1 MTHDLRVDS
10 SPVGSTITLA
20 ALEADPYPY
29 LARLR
34 ADEPVSWVPDLGM
47 WLVTRWDDVV
57 MVHEQPET
65 YTSATEPSWL
75 NTVLGRN
82 MLGSDGA
89 EHRRLKDALQPEFVP
104 SATGRWVSDVLPGI
118 CDELIDAFDPA
129 GTDLMTAYAEPI
141 AVRALQDSLGWTNAT
156 WQQIGEWT
164 RGVCTGLANF
174 VNDPVAAEI
183 AKAANE
189 QSGESIREV
198 VVPRLAHTGL
208 APDEIVNNVR
218 LCMSGGINEPR
229 DGIGLTVWALLSR
242 PDDLATCRSD
252 AALWRNACEE
262 LFRWI
267 SPVATSTRQLTEDVV
282 LHGVTVPK
290 GDLLAAVISSA
301 NRDERRW
308 SEPEEYRLDRKEG
321 AHIAFSL
328 GPHVCLGAWLGRS
341 TVRVAV
347 QRLLERLPS
356 LHLAGDVEVTG
367 FEFRGPR
374 SVPVAL

>member
-1 MTHDLRVDS
+1 MTIGTS
-10 SPVGSTITLA
+10 ITLA
-20 ALEADPYPY
+20 DLELDPYPH

-34 ADEPVSWVPDLGM
+34 ADEPVSFVPDLGM
-47 WLVTRWDDVV
+47 WLVTRWDDVQL
-57 MVHEQPET
+57 VHDRPDL

-82 MLGSDGA
+82 MLGSDGD
-89 EHRRLKDALQPEFVP
+89 EHRRLKDALQPSFTP
-104 SATGRWVSDVLPGI
+104 TATGAWVSEQLPRI

-141 AVRALQDSLGWTNAT
+141 AVRALQDSLRWDNAS

-174 VNDPVAAEI
+174 ANDPELAAVAAR
-183 AKAANE
+183 ANE
-189 QSGESIREV
+189 ESGESIRER
-198 VVPRLAHTGL
+198 VVPNLAHTGL
-208 APDEIVNNVR
+208 TADEIVNNVR

-229 DGIGLTVWALLSR
+229 DGIALTVWTLLEHPDALDACR
-242 PDDLATCRSD
+242 ADDG
-252 AALWRNACEE
+252 LWRNACEE

-267 SPVATSTRQLTEDVV
+267 SPVATSTRQATQDVEIA
-282 LHGVTVPK
+282 GTRIPA
-290 GDLLAAVISSA
+290 GDLVAAVISSA

-308 SEPEEYRLDRKEG
+308 TEPDRYDLRRKEG
-321 AHIAFSL
+321 AHLAFST

-347 QRLLERLPS
+347 QHLFRRLPG
-356 LHLAGDVEVTG
+356 LHLTASVDVRG
-367 FEFRGPR
+367 FEFRGPLR
-374 SVPVAL
+374 VDVAW

>member
-1 MTHDLRVDS
+1 MSAALGS
-10 SPVGSTITLA
+10 SITLA
-20 ALEADPYPY
+20 ELEADPYPA
-29 LARLR
+29 LRRLR
-34 ADEPVSWVPDLGM
+34 QHEPVSFVPDLGM
-47 WLVTRWDDVV
+47 WLVTRWDAVIE
-57 MVHEQPET
+57 VHDRPDL

-75 NTVLGRN
+75 NTVLGPN

-89 EHRRLKDALQPEFVP
+89 VHRRLKDALQPSFTP
-104 SATGRWVSDVLPGI
+104 TATGTWVADVLPSI

-141 AVRALQDSLGWTNAT
+141 AVRALQDSLGWHNAT

-174 VNDPVAAEI
+174 TNEPGPAAI
-183 AKAANE
+183 AATANAE
-189 QSGESIREV
+189 SGESIREV

-208 APDEIVNNVR
+208 TADEIVNNVR

-229 DGIGLTVWALLSR
+229 DGIGLAVWALLTH
-242 PDDLATCRSD
+242 PEALADCCAD
-252 AALWRNACEE
+252 ASVWRNACEE

-267 SPVATSTRQLTEDVV
+267 SPVATSTRQTTQAVELD
-282 LHGVTVPK
+282 GVSIPK
-290 GDLLAAVISSA
+290 GDLVAAVISSA
-301 NRDERRW
+301 NRDEQHWTRPDEFLLHRR
-308 SEPEEYRLDRKEG
+308 EG

-347 QRLLERLPS
+347 QRLFERLPG
-356 LHLAGDVEVTG
+356 LTLEGDVEVRG
-367 FEFRGPR
+367 FEFRGPLA
-374 SVPVAL
+374 VHVTW

>member
-1 MTHDLRVDS
+1 MTHDDRTDRFPIGAS
-10 SPVGSTITLA
+10 ITLA
-20 ALEADPYPY
+20 QLEADPYPA

-34 ADEPVSWVPDLGM
+34 ADEPVSWIPDLGM

-57 MVHEQPET
+57 MVHERPDL

-75 NTVLGRN
+75 NTVLGKN

-104 SATGRWVSDVLPGI
+104 SATGAWVSDVLPGI
-118 CDELIDAFDPA
+118 CDELIDAFDPS

-141 AVRALQDSLGWTNAT
+141 AVRALQDSLGWTNAS

-174 VNDPVAAEI
+174 VNDPAAAAVAR
-183 AKAANE
+183 AANE
-189 QSGESIREV
+189 ESGASIREV
-198 VVPRLAHTGL
+198 VAPRLAHTGL
-208 APDEIVNNVR
+208 DADEIVNNVR

-229 DGIGLTVWALLSR
+229 DGIGLTAWALLER
-242 PDDLATCRSD
+242 PDDLAACRAD
-252 AALWRNACEE
+252 ASLWRNACEE

-267 SPVATSTRQLTEDVV
+267 SPVATSTRQLTADAE

-308 SEPEEYRLDRKEG
+308 TAPDEYRLDRKEG

-328 GPHVCLGAWLGRS
+328 GAHVCLGAWLGRS

-347 QRLLERLPS
+347 QHLLDRLPG
-356 LHLAGDVEVTG
+356 LRLAGEVEVTG

-374 SVPVAL
+374 SVPVSF